1 MMGLGGHVACRW
13 QTWVLKHSVLIP
25 RPVFFA
31 FCPEAS
37 SPATASSEG
46 SQSQD
51 FMRTTFFSDNSSV
64 LLFQLLPAV
73 RFFGVFSG
81 FFSPLKILKNI
92 SKIEKQNSVER

>member
-1 MMGLGGHVACRW
+1 MMGLGGHVTCRW

-37 SPATASSEG
+37 SPTTASSEG
-46 SQSQD
+46 SQSQAC
-51 FMRTTFFSDNSSV
+51 MRTFFSENSSV

-73 RFFGVFSG
+73 CFFGFS
-81 FFSPLKILKNI
+81 SPH
-92 SKIEKQNSVER
+92 